1 MEWRYN
7 IYMIKLKMDNKYK
20 LCTCII
26 VIICQLISNTGTAPA
41 SSSNS
46 YELGNGNISYQ
57 LDQLISA
64 YKSTDAEYKHDML
77 SYEINYYDSDLA
89 LENYNSVNYQ
99 YSQAV
104 EKQAKLQAIKSVYQ
118 NYLTTETDPDVIDQ
132 INSEIEN
139 IDNQIEQYDSS
150 IASISSSKSE
160 YKIQKDIEQFYKDN
174 ITLLKQEAENKLFNE
189 FLKKCY
195 NLIILNEKQDYYEAY
210 QKYLDAEY
218 AVATIKYKK
227 GLIDFSSLQLSETNQ
242 TKNSIDMQQNN
253 DLYKSNLASI
263 EKKTGIQDSDKIVL
277 PISITEKVYDVEN
290 ITSTFEN
297 NNSSLI
303 QLLYLK
309 KCYQDYQYTNYGTYT
324 LFKQIGLKVQD
335 YQLQYDSLRN
345 EVEKYVKDT
354 IASYQKSWR
363 DYELSSRQVKIAENN
378 YNVFVL
384 KKEHK
389 IATQLDVEKAE
400 YELEASQV
408 SYYQSLCNVIIW
420 QYILDNH
427 VYGETT

>member
-1 MEWRYN
+1 
-7 IYMIKLKMDNKYK
+7 MIKLKMDNKYK

-26 VIICQLISNTGTAPA
+26 VIIFLLISNTGTAPA

-46 YELGNGNISYQ
+46 YELGSGNISYQ

-64 YKSTDAEYKHDML
+64 YKSTDAEYRHDML

-89 LENYNSVNYQ
+89 SENYNSVNNQ

-263 EKKTGIQDSDKIVL
+263 ENKTGIQDSDKIVL

-290 ITSTFEN
+290 LTSIFEN

-335 YQLQYDSLRN
+335 YQLQYDNLRN

-354 IASYQKSWR
+354 IDSYQKSWR

-378 YNVFVL
+378 YNVFIL